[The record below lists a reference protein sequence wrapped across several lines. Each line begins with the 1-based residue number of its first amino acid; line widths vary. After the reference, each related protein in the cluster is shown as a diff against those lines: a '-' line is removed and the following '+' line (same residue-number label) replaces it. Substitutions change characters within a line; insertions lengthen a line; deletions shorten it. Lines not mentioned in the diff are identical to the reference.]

1 MRSIFLYFRLAF
13 TNLKAN
19 SRMYIPY
26 FLASVGMIILQFILC
41 NLSMNPDNGQNLGAM
56 LGTGMFFLSIF
67 VFIFIF
73 YINSFLIKRRIQ
85 EFGLY
90 NILGM
95 EKKQIG
101 FILFIETVVLFL
113 LAFVIGIAF
122 GCLFSKAVLLLI
134 CKLTGIIFDFPIFYS
149 IDPFIYTFI
158 YFAICFLCTY
168 IYTVFTLYKT
178 KLIELLH
185 AEKSGEKEPKTKIL
199 LCIIGLLSL
208 GIGYYLALTISDV
221 YDAISLFLIAAILVM
236 IGTYCLFSS
245 VFLAVL
251 KLLKKN
257 NKYYYQKNHFINL
270 SSMLFRMK
278 QNAVGLSNL
287 CILSCMIIVIIS
299 MTLSIYFG
307 SYDILEQNHQYDVNV
322 TFYAGSN
329 DDIALFNEA
338 VNELVPDITDSRAE
352 LRSNSYFLAHD
363 GSTLTDDS
371 NVAGEN
377 SSLFFYSLA
386 SGQIHYD
393 ELKDINTQKGHVILV
408 TSGDTNVKTI
418 SINGYTYI
426 VDKVIYKTKQQM
438 PSSTK
443 FINSYEAF
451 SSDIFDIAEDL
462 IYPGKLVYYYE
473 FNTSDKDLLTVIS
486 KINDMFASGNYHGV
500 NLTGFAS
507 SKETD
512 LQQIKEI
519 YGELLFIGI
528 FLGLSFVLAAGLII
542 YYKQIT
548 EGYDD
553 LERYHILQQVGLSE
567 EEVKS
572 SINSQIVTIF
582 FLPLIV
588 AIIHV
593 MVAFHIEKI
602 MLQGFSIFDPLV
614 LLKFDAI
621 TISIFAI
628 LYYSIYRMTSRTYY
642 NIIKR

>member
-1 MRSIFLYFRLAF
+1 MRSISLYFRLAF

-26 FLASVGMIILQFILC
+26 FLASVGMIVLQFILC
-41 NLSMNPDNGQNLGAM
+41 NLAMNPGNGQNLGAM

-113 LAFVIGIAF
+113 LAFVIGIAL

-134 CKLTGIIFDFPIFYS
+134 CKLTGIFFNFPIFYS
-149 IDPFIYTFI
+149 IDPFVSTFI
-158 YFAICFLCTY
+158 YFAVCFLCTY
-168 IYTVFTLYKT
+168 IYTLFTLYKT

-185 AEKSGEKEPKTKIL
+185 AEKSGEKKPKTKIL

-208 GIGYYLALTISDV
+208 GIGYYLALTINDV
-221 YDAISLFLIAAILVM
+221 LSAIGLFLIAAILVM

-257 NKYYYQKNHFINL
+257 NKFYYQKNHFINL

-287 CILSCMIIVIIS
+287 CILSCMVIVIIS

-307 SYDILEQNHQYDVNV
+307 SYDSLKQNHQYDVNV
-322 TFYAGSN
+322 TFFAGSN

-338 VNELVPDITDSRAE
+338 VNEIVPDITDSRAE
-352 LRSNSYFLAHD
+352 LRSGSYFLAHA
-363 GSTLTDDS
+363 GSTLTNDS
-371 NVAGEN
+371 DVSSEN

-393 ELKDINTQKGHVILV
+393 ELKDVTIEKDHVILV

-443 FINSYEAF
+443 FVNSYEAF
-451 SSDIFDIAEDL
+451 SGDIFDIA
-462 IYPGKLVYYYE
+462 I
-473 FNTSDKDLLTVIS
+473 
-486 KINDMFASGNYHGV
+486 
-500 NLTGFAS
+500 
-507 SKETD
+507 
-512 LQQIKEI
+512 
-519 YGELLFIGI
+519 
-528 FLGLSFVLAAGLII
+528 
-542 YYKQIT
+542 
-548 EGYDD
+548 
-553 LERYHILQQVGLSE
+553 
-567 EEVKS
+567 
-572 SINSQIVTIF
+572 
-582 FLPLIV
+582 
-588 AIIHV
+588 
-593 MVAFHIEKI
+593 
-602 MLQGFSIFDPLV
+602 
-614 LLKFDAI
+614 
-621 TISIFAI
+621 
-628 LYYSIYRMTSRTYY
+628 
-642 NIIKR
+642 